1 MCKKIVLSAVAA
13 LLMAAANL
21 NLCCSVLVNG
31 REVPGFY
38 SPTRADICEGTAYEA
53 ACELLPDTPELP
65 LVQRHYSLR
74 RRAPEN
80 DGAAL
85 TDAILRRIDGL
96 GVYYAVFVNGD
107 EMGLVEDDDRMKAML
122 RSNLYYQIPNSAIY
136 ASYHGEI
143 DIRAVYAPDG
153 MTTPYD
159 DMVLLVRGRAPIRCV
174 DAEGIARA
182 SLIDATPIGANVRST
197 VATYAGVHDEL
208 RRAFARTEEARAAG
222 YRAGD
227 FSYNTG
233 RLRCPTC
240 DGTGSISLDVQ
251 FLPDVDIECPSCRG
265 SRYAAAAGE
274 VHRACKDGS
283 ELTLPQLMAMSVDEA
298 LDACAGLRKVC
309 TRLQTLSDLGLGYL
323 TLGEPT
329 PSLSGGEAQR
339 LKLAS
344 EMGRAQD
351 DAVFVFDEPTIGLH
365 PRDVEVLLGVLGSL
379 VDAGATV
386 VVIEHD
392 LDLIRNADYVIDM
405 GPGGGAAGG
414 SVVCAGT
421 PAQVVACGGSVTGR
435 YL

>member
-74 RRAPEN
+74 LSAPECV
-80 DGAAL
+80 GAAL

-174 DAEGIARA
+174 DAEG
-182 SLIDATPIGANVRST
+182 
-197 VATYAGVHDEL
+197 
-208 RRAFARTEEARAAG
+208 
-222 YRAGD
+222 
-227 FSYNTG
+227 NT
-233 RLRCPTC
+233 
-240 DGTGSISLDVQ
+240 
-251 FLPDVDIECPSCRG
+251 
-265 SRYAAAAGE
+265 
-274 VHRACKDGS
+274 
-283 ELTLPQLMAMSVDEA
+283 
-298 LDACAGLRKVC
+298 
-309 TRLQTLSDLGLGYL
+309 
-323 TLGEPT
+323 
-329 PSLSGGEAQR
+329 
-339 LKLAS
+339 
-344 EMGRAQD
+344 
-351 DAVFVFDEPTIGLH
+351 FV
-365 PRDVEVLLGVLGSL
+365 V
-379 VDAGATV
+379 
-386 VVIEHD
+386 
-392 LDLIRNADYVIDM
+392 
-405 GPGGGAAGG
+405 
-414 SVVCAGT
+414 
-421 PAQVVACGGSVTGR
+421 
-435 YL
+435 